1 MKEQSPKLSTSILQ
15 EKTLMDD
22 LSELV
27 SDLTQITV
35 KQAEVIDRLMQIVL
49 QYVTLAELEEE
60 LEELKRIKGIS
71 QKWKD

>member
-15 EKTLMDD
+15 EKTIMDD

-27 SDLTQITV
+27 SDLTRITV
-35 KQAEVIDRLMQIVL
+35 KQAEVIDKLMQIVL

>member
-1 MKEQSPKLSTSILQ
+1 
-15 EKTLMDD
+15 MDD